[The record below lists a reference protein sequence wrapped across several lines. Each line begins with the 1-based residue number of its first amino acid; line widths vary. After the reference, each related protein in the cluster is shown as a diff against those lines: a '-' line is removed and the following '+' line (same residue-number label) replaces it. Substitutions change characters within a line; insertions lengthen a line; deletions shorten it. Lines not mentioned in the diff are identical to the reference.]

1 MPGHY
6 PDRPAPHIHYLIAAP
21 GHKTLITQLYF
32 ATDPF
37 FEGDPDKNYHK
48 RSIAGHRELVR
59 PVVLYEE
66 PNAAHAAVEFD
77 ICLERA

>member
-6 PDRPAPHIHYLIAAP
+6 DDRPAQHIQYLITAP

-37 FEGDPDKNYHK
+37 FEGDPDKNYQ
-48 RSIAGHRELVR
+48 RSIVGTAIWFG
-59 PVVLYEE
+59 PVMRFKQPGAE
-66 PNAAHAAVEFD
+66 HASVTFD
-77 ICLERA
+77 LCLQKA